1 MPIPSP
7 TMSKFTIRLS
17 FAAALLVFIAILANH
32 DLRRATPGHLHPV
45 ASRAGSAAGESSA
58 AAEAVFVGGDSEEP
72 SGHPGPHSTSR
83 LRRDERTGV
92 SVPAD
97 PEDLPSG
104 LLPVGLK
111 SEPREPSPAARPSV
125 RVAAGGGRTI
135 AGILRGADMSDPAT
149 RARVEAEIRRLERDQ
164 KAAVEARAAEL
175 GIPLHKEGPG
185 KGFSTLHDIRGDQPL
200 YRTARNLNAAI
211 STGAN
216 LLVPSPYSLTG
227 SGVKVGVWDGGS
239 VRSTHRE
246 LTGRVTLQ
254 DATAALDDHAT
265 HVAGTI
271 GASGVDA
278 SAKGMA
284 PQVSIDSYDWNE
296 DYAEMTAAGAA
307 TAGDTTRIPLSN
319 HSYGFDATTADM
331 GVYETE
337 ASSVDAVAASL
348 PYYLPFWAAGNEQDL
363 LTARNGFQ
371 SITFSGLAKN
381 IMTIGAVDDAVAA
394 GVRAP
399 AAGVIAYFS
408 SLGPC
413 DDGRIKPDLVANGIG
428 VYSSIATGNAAYDGT
443 YDGTS
448 MATPGAMGSA
458 ALIQQLYGREF
469 SGQRMRAST
478 LKSLLI
484 HTADD
489 LGNPG
494 PDYTY
499 GWGLIH
505 VKAAADTLLAHKAS
519 LAAPKIIENTLTS
532 SVTSRNHTFTWD
544 GVSPIRATLCWTDPA
559 GAVQTGTDSRVPNL
573 VHNLDAKITAPDGT
587 TVVMPFVMPFVGTW
601 STASMSA
608 LAVRGKNNVD
618 NVEQVLISA
627 PTQAGDY
634 TVTVSLDGNLTNAA
648 QPYSL
653 VVTGGTSVETNPP
666 PSVSLTSP
674 AEGTIVLAGS
684 PVALG
689 ATATD
694 LAIGSAPGSVAQVE
708 FFEGANSLGVD
719 ADAPYALSWTPAAAG
734 VYQITARATDGEGAT
749 STSAARSV
757 TVLAGSGVPVVTSFT
772 PGSGQ
777 TGAAVVV
784 SGSNFAGVTAVRIN
798 GVDTA
803 FTVVSLTEITF
814 TVPALAT
821 TGPITVVNSFGTG
834 SSSSVFTV
842 VESPVLISQV
852 YGAGGNTGAAYRQD
866 YVELYN
872 RSSSAVNLTGWS
884 VQYASSTGVTW
895 AAASLSGSIA
905 PGAYY
910 LVGLG
915 SGTSGAVIPAPDATA
930 NIAMAATSGKVA
942 LRSSTT
948 PISGASPAGA
958 SGLQDFVG
966 YGTANA
972 SEGSPAPS
980 PSTTTAI
987 FRAGGGATD
996 TGNNSADFAAASPN
1010 PRNTSTGP
1018 PVAPVITSATTATG
1032 TVGLAFTY
1040 QITAANVPT
1049 SFGAAT
1055 LPSGLTVNPSTGL
1068 ISGVP
1073 TAAGTTSVTISAT
1086 NTAGTGTA
1094 ALQITINPTSAT
1106 PVTLFSEN
1114 MGTPTATTP
1123 IVTHAFQNSGYT
1135 FTGTGDVRNTQ
1146 PSIGYAG
1153 ASGSGNVFLATGS
1166 TIFYQISGINTS
1178 GHSGLSLSVGHYK
1191 ATTAS
1196 SNELVIE
1203 TSTDGTTYTPLT
1215 YTRPTGSGTTTW
1227 LKVTPTGTIPSTPNL
1242 RIRFRQTSTSAQFR
1256 VDDVVLTGIPVT
1268 VTPVVSTTGAL
1279 AAVPSVYGSPSASP
1293 SSFSVSGS
1301 NLTAGIV
1308 VTAPAGFEV
1317 SQDPAGTSGYAP
1329 SLTVAGTGSIAST
1342 PIHVRLAAGVSAGG
1356 YSGDVVCTS
1365 VGALAVSVP
1374 TVPSNVAPK
1383 IATITADNRS
1393 KTFGSILTLGTGQTA
1408 FAASGLVGSETIG
1421 TVTLTASGGLA
1432 ANDPPGTYTITPS
1445 APTGGSFDPA
1455 NYDFDFVAGTLTVTP
1470 PAYAD
1475 WIASFSGLSDPSEKG
1490 DPDGDGF
1497 VNLMEY
1503 FAGLNPSL
1511 VDGPVVTASSAQ
1523 GGVLSM
1529 TYRRAKGTTGVAG
1542 VVKWSDDLLQ
1552 GTWSAA
1558 GVSETIQDLGSYE
1571 LRTASIPMAGPGGR
1585 RFLTLEVAAP

>member
-1 MPIPSP
+1 MPIPPLAMFKISSRP
-7 TMSKFTIRLS
+7 C
-17 FAAALLVFIAILANH
+17 FAAALLALFAILTFMGLRTE
-32 DLRRATPGHLHPV
+32 DLERSTTA
-45 ASRAGSAAGESSA
+45 SSA
-58 AAEAVFVGGDSEEP
+58 ATSPPEGKALRPDVDPLMTGASSSSVTGGTETLRPMDEASMRPAGAPG
-72 SGHPGPHSTSR
+72 SGNATNP
-83 LRRDERTGV
+83 
-92 SVPAD
+92 
-97 PEDLPSG
+97 
-104 LLPVGLK
+104 LLPVAMK
-111 SEPREPSPAARPSV
+111 STPDDPGPAARQSV
-125 RVAAGGGRTI
+125 RALAGGGRTI

-149 RARVEAEIRRLERDQ
+149 RARVEAEVRRLEKDQ
-164 KAAVEARAAEL
+164 KTAVEARAAEL

-185 KGFSTLHDIRGDQPL
+185 NRFSTLHDIRGDQPL
-200 YRTARNLNAAI
+200 YRSSRNVNAAI

-278 SAKGMA
+278 NAKGMA
-284 PQVSIDSYDWNE
+284 PQASIDSYDWNE

-307 TAGDTTRIPLSN
+307 TAADVTRIPLSN

-458 ALIQQLYGREF
+458 ALIQQLHAREF

-478 LKSLLI
+478 LKALLI

-489 LGNPG
+489 LGNAG

-499 GWGLIH
+499 GWGLIN

-519 LAAPKIIENTLTS
+519 LAAPKIIENTITS
-532 SVTSRNHTFTWD
+532 AVTSRVHTFTWD

-559 GAVQTGTDSRVPNL
+559 GAAQTGTDSRTPNV

-587 TVVMPFVMPFVGTW
+587 TITQPFVMPFVNTW
-601 STASMSA
+601 TTASMSA

-618 NVEQVLISA
+618 NVEQVLITSPA
-627 PTQAGDY
+627 QAGSY
-634 TVTVSLDGNLTNAA
+634 TVTVSLDGALTTSS
-648 QPYSL
+648 QTYSL
-653 VVTGGTSVETNPP
+653 ILTGGTSVETNPP

-674 AEGTIVLAGS
+674 ATGAIVLSGS
-684 PVALG
+684 PVTVS

-708 FFEGANSLGVD
+708 FLEGSNSLGVD
-719 ADAPYALSWTPAAAG
+719 ADAPYSLSWTPSAPG

-749 STSAARSV
+749 STSSAASV
-757 TVLAGSGVPVVTSFT
+757 TVLSGTGVPVISSFL
-772 PGSGQ
+772 PASGQ
-777 TGAAVVV
+777 AGAEVVL

-798 GVDTA
+798 GVDAA
-803 FTVVSLTEITF
+803 FNVVSLTEISL
-814 TVPALAT
+814 TVPGLAT

-834 SSSSVFTV
+834 TSGSVFTV

-852 YGAGGNTGAAYRQD
+852 YGAGGNTGATYRQD
-866 YVELYN
+866 YVELHN
-872 RSSSAVNLTGWS
+872 RSASAVNLSGWS

-895 AAASLSGSIA
+895 AAAPLSGSIA
-905 PGAYY
+905 PGAYH

-915 SGTSGAVIPAPDATA
+915 SGTSGLALPAPDATA
-930 NIAMAATSGKVA
+930 NIAMAATNGKVA
-942 LRSSTT
+942 LRSSAT
-948 PISGASPAGA
+948 PFSGASPVGA
-958 SGLQDFVG
+958 TGLQDFVG

-987 FRAGGGATD
+987 FRAGAGATD
-996 TGNNSADFAAASPN
+996 TGDNLADFSTGTPV
-1010 PRNTSTGP
+1010 PRNSSTGP
-1018 PVAPVITSATTATG
+1018 PVAPVITSATSASGTA
-1032 TVGLAFTY
+1032 GLAFTY
-1040 QITAANVPT
+1040 QITAANVPS
-1049 SFGAAT
+1049 SFGAT
-1055 LPSGLTVNPSTGL
+1055 GLPSGLSVNPTTGL

-1073 TAAGTTSVTISAT
+1073 AAAGVSSVTLSAT

-1094 ALQITINPTSAT
+1094 TLQITISPTGST
-1106 PVTLFSEN
+1106 PVTIFSEN
-1114 MGTPTATTP
+1114 MGTPTST
-1123 IVTHAFQNSGYT
+1123 VTIASHTFQNTGYT
-1135 FTGTGDVRNTQ
+1135 FTGTGDVRNTL
-1146 PSIGYAG
+1146 PSSGYAG
-1153 ASGSGNVFLATGS
+1153 ASGSGNVFLTTGT

-1178 GHSGLSLSVGHYK
+1178 AHTGLSLSLGHYK
-1191 ATTAS
+1191 SSTAS

-1203 TSTDGTTYTPLT
+1203 TSTDGVSYTPLT
-1215 YTRPTGSGTTTW
+1215 YTRPTGSGTVSW
-1227 LKVTPTGTIPSTPNL
+1227 LRITPTGTIPSTPNL
-1242 RIRFRQTSTSAQFR
+1242 RIRFRQTSTTAQFR
-1256 VDDVVLTGIPVT
+1256 IDDVVLTGTPSA
-1268 VTPVVSTTGAL
+1268 VTPLLSTTGTL
-1279 AAVPSVYGSPSASP
+1279 TAVHSVYGSPSATP

-1301 NLTAGIV
+1301 NLAAGIL

-1317 SQDPAGTSGYAP
+1317 SQDAGGASGYAS
-1329 SLTVAGTGSIAST
+1329 SLTVAGSGTIPAT
-1342 PIHVRLAAGVSAGG
+1342 TIHVRLAAGVSAGG

-1365 VGALAVSVP
+1365 AGALAVAVP

-1383 IATITADNRS
+1383 IVSITAVDRS
-1393 KTFGSILTLGTGQTA
+1393 KPFGTVLTLGPGQSGFST
-1408 FAASGLVGSETIG
+1408 SGLVGSESIG
-1421 TVTLTASGGLA
+1421 TVTITASGGTA
-1432 ANDPPGTYTITPS
+1432 AGDLPGTYTLTPS

-1470 PAYAD
+1470 RAYAD
-1475 WIASFSGLSDPSEKG
+1475 WIASFSGLADSSPQG
-1490 DPDGDGF
+1490 DPDGDGS

-1503 FAGLNPSL
+1503 FAGLDPSL
-1511 VDGPVVTASSAQ
+1511 ADGPVVTMSSAQ
-1523 GGVLSM
+1523 GGLLSM
-1529 TYRRAKGTTGVAG
+1529 TYRRAKGTTGVIG
-1542 VVKWSDDLLQ
+1542 VVKWSDDLQ
-1552 GTWSAA
+1552 SVSWSAS
-1558 GVSETIQDLGSYE
+1558 GVSETSQDLGSHE
-1571 LRTASIPMAGPGGR
+1571 LRTATIPMASPAGR
-1585 RFLTLEVAAP
+1585 RFLTLEVTAP